1 MSLTGRLDTLPFG
14 DLVQII
20 ANGRK
25 SGTLELT
32 RDGHSLRFVFDQ
44 GRVTGALEG
53 NLSTDDHLRFV
64 VGRYKLLSRAETS
77 SLEKL
82 ARRRSQTF
90 AQAMLSMNLVD
101 EEELLKAVV
110 SRTREVFVEVMNWND
125 GRFSFRDTE
134 PEELPALCY
143 ELRVDEMLLA
153 AFTAN

>member
-32 RDGHSLRFVFDQ
+32 REGHGLRFVFTQ
-44 GRVTGALEG
+44 GKVVGVLEG
-53 NLSTDDHLRFV
+53 TLSTDDHLRFV

-82 ARRRSQTF
+82 ARRRSQSFT
-90 AQAMLSMNLVD
+90 QAMLSMNLVD
-101 EEELLKAVV
+101 EDELLSGVV
-110 SRTREVFVEVMNWND
+110 KRTREVFMEVMNWNE
-125 GRFSFRDTE
+125 GRFCFRDTTA
-134 PEELPALCY
+134 EELPTLNY
-143 ELRVDEMLLA
+143 ELRVDEMLLS